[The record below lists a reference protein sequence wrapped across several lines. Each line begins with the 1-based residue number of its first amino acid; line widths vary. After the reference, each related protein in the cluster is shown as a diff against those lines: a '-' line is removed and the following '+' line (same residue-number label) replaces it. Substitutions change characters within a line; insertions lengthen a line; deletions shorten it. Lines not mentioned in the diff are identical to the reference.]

1 MSVNGEAMVK
11 IIPIHNKINFWN
23 SFWLELAGIPRRI
36 VPPPGGESKMLSK
49 VGLVGTPMSGA
60 QMSLAFVLKGPATQS
75 AAHAQFSSVV
85 QLCPTPCDPM
95 NCSTPGLPVHH
106 QLPESTQTH
115 VHQVGD
121 AIQPSHPLLS
131 PSLPVP
137 NPSQHQGFFK

>member
-60 QMSLAFVLKGPATQS
+60 KISLSRLQRTGNS
-75 AAHAQFSSVV
+75 DC
-85 QLCPTPCDPM
+85 CP
-95 NCSTPGLPVHH
+95 H
-106 QLPESTQTH
+106 
-115 VHQVGD
+115 
-121 AIQPSHPLLS
+121 SHS
-131 PSLPVP
+131 PSSLWRV
-137 NPSQHQGFFK
+137 